1 MRVFFASDI
10 HGSSACFGKLLR
22 ARDFYKVDVVLM
34 GGDLAGKEL
43 VPITADGAVRTATF
57 RGTTHEL
64 ETAEEVAEFERRVSQ
79 VGAYTAHVDLDEL
92 EMLRTDQG
100 HVEELMRRLILERTQ
115 RWVELAQERLGSS
128 RDRFYLGLGND
139 DFDDLIPVIDGD
151 IVGYAREGAMDFG
164 DFTLLN
170 LGWSNPTPW
179 KTGREAPE
187 HELELRLRGMSENL
201 DASRTILNVH
211 VPPYGSGLDLAPRL
225 DDELQIQLEGGEPDL
240 VPVGSTAVHSFVRDF
255 QPALSLHGH
264 IHEGRG
270 TTTIGRT
277 TVVNPGSEYDQAT
290 LLGAIIDV
298 RPGKKSRTQLVTG

>member
-1 MRVFFASDI
+1 MRLFFASDI
-10 HGSSACFGKLLR
+10 HGSTACFSKLLR

-43 VPITADGAVRTATF
+43 IPIVPEGAVKVATF
-57 RGTTHEL
+57 RGSRHEL
-64 ETAEEVAEFERRVSQ
+64 ETEEEVVEFERRAAL
-79 VGAYTAHVDLDEL
+79 VGAYTARIDAEEL
-92 EMLRTDQG
+92 EHLRADQT
-100 HVEELMRRLILERTQ
+100 HVERLMHELIIERTE
-115 RWVELAQERLGSS
+115 RWVELAHERLGSS

-139 DFDDLIPVIDGD
+139 DFDELIPVIDGD
-151 IVGYAREGAMDFG
+151 VVGYAREGAMDFG
-164 DFTLLN
+164 DYTLVN

-187 HELELRLRGMSENL
+187 DVLAARLQEMSEGL
-201 DASRTILNVH
+201 DAARTILNVH
-211 VPPYGSGLDLAPRL
+211 VPPFASGLDLAPRL
-225 DDELQIQLEGGEPDL
+225 DEELQIQLEGGEPDL
-240 VPVGSTAVHSFVRDF
+240 VPVGSTAVDAFVRRF

-264 IHEGRG
+264 IHEGKG